1 MKGLIARFCTNFSM
15 LKIMTV
21 SRQLSNALLVTL
33 LTAVLLFIGSYTMG
47 KYPFFLLL
55 NSNGGTW
62 LDKIFHGWTY
72 LGDGWMWVL
81 VVILTAYFQRKKLLL
96 VLCCIAV
103 STLLAQG
110 GKHLL
115 FPAEL
120 RPAADLKELPAIH
133 IVPGVELHTNQS
145 FPSGHTAAAFS
156 IFLLAC
162 HLIPHRSTLPI
173 GFLLALGVGYSRIYL
188 AQHFPIDVGAGMVVS
203 IITIAV
209 SLYLES
215 IFPKKQKYEK

>member
-1 MKGLIARFCTNFSM
+1 
-15 LKIMTV
+15 MTV
-21 SRQLSNALLVTL
+21 SRQLNNALLVTL
-33 LTAVLLFIGSYTMG
+33 LTAGLLFIGSYTMG
-47 KYPFFLLL
+47 KYSFFLLL
-55 NSNGGTW
+55 NGNGGIW
-62 LDKIFHGWTY
+62 LDRIFHGWTY

-81 VVILTAYFQRKKLLL
+81 VVLLVAYYQRKKLLL

-115 FPAEL
+115 FPDER
-120 RPAADLKELPAIH
+120 RPAADPKELPAIH
-133 IVPGVELHTNQS
+133 TVPGVELHTSQS

-162 HLIPHRSTLPI
+162 HLISHRSVVPI

-188 AQHFPIDVGAGMVVS
+188 AQHFPVDVAAGMVVGS
-203 IITIAV
+203 ITIV
-209 SLYLES
+209 ISLYLES
-215 IFPKKQKYEK
+215 IFPKKQKNEP

>member
-1 MKGLIARFCTNFSM
+1 
-15 LKIMTV
+15 MTI

-55 NSNGGTW
+55 NGNGGTW
-62 LDKIFHGWTY
+62 LDKIFHGWTF

-81 VVILTAYFQRKKLLL
+81 VVLLVAYLQREKLLL

-115 FPAEL
+115 FPDEL
-120 RPAADLKELPAIH
+120 RPAADPKELPAIH
-133 IVPGVELHTNQS
+133 TVPGVELHTSQS

-162 HLIPHRSTLPI
+162 HLIPHRRTVPV

-188 AQHFPIDVGAGMVVS
+188 AQHFPVDVAAGMVVS
-203 IITIAV
+203 MITIAV

-215 IFPKKQKYEK
+215 IFPKKQKNEK